1 MRKPETLPLMN
12 FSRRRLLKHV
22 PFTGIAALAATG
34 FSEDSEPWLKISLQ
48 QYSFNR
54 QLQKGELDPLD
65 YPKLAVEK
73 CGISALEYFNGFI
86 MDKANDTAW
95 FAELK
100 KRCDDLGVENQL
112 MLLKNNRAL
121 DDADAATRK
130 AAAADYRPWLEA
142 CKTLECHSVRVDV
155 RSPGNPA
162 EVKKQAIDGLN
173 QLCDIA
179 KPYGIDIIVEN
190 HGNHS
195 SNGMWV
201 ADLMASLD
209 RDNCGTLPDFG
220 NFKDYDKYQGVKDM
234 LPWARAVCAKVHH
247 IEEDGSARDTDF
259 TKMLKII
266 KDGGFKGYIGIEF
279 EGKSDPVAG
288 IIGTKK
294 LIEKTLAE
302 MG

>member
-1 MRKPETLPLMN
+1 MN
-12 FSRRRLLKHV
+12 FSRRHLLKHV
-22 PFTGIAALAATG
+22 PFTGITALAATG
-34 FSEDSEPWLKISLQ
+34 YSADKEKTEPWLKISLQ

-73 CGISALEYFNGFI
+73 CGISALEYYNGFI
-86 MDKANDTAW
+86 MEKANDNAW

-100 KRCDDLGVENQL
+100 KRGDDLGVENQL
-112 MLLKNNRAL
+112 MLLKNDRAL
-121 DDADAATRK
+121 DDADAAVRK
-130 AAAADYRPWLEA
+130 LAAEDYRPWLEG
-142 CKTLECHSVRVDV
+142 CKTLGCHSVRVDV
-155 RSPGNPA
+155 RSAGDPA
-162 EVKKQAIDGLN
+162 EVMKQSIDGLN

-195 SNGMWV
+195 SNGKWV
-201 ADLMASLD
+201 ADLMTALG

-234 LPWARAVCAKVHH
+234 LPWARAICAKVHH
-247 IEEDGSARDTDF
+247 IEEDGSAKDTDF
-259 TKMLKII
+259 TKMLNIV

-288 IIGTKK
+288 ILGTKK

-302 MG
+302 IG

>member
-1 MRKPETLPLMN
+1 MN
-12 FSRRRLLKHV
+12 FSRRRLLKQV
-22 PFTGIAALAATG
+22 PLAGIAALAASG
-34 FSEDSEPWLKISLQ
+34 CSKESGESANWLKISLQ
-48 QYSFNR
+48 QYSFNGMFKR
-54 QLQKGELDPLD
+54 GELDPLD

-73 CGISALEYFNGFI
+73 CGISALEYYNGFI
-86 MDKANDTAW
+86 MEKVNDTAW
-95 FAELK
+95 FADLK

-112 MLLKNNRAL
+112 MLLKNDRAL
-121 DDADAATRK
+121 DDADAAIRK
-130 AAAADYRPWLEA
+130 GAATDYQPWLEN
-142 CKTLECHSVRVDV
+142 CKALGCHSVRVDV
-155 RSPGNPA
+155 RSAGDSA
-162 EVKKQAIDGLN
+162 EVMKQAIDGLN

-179 KPYGIDIIVEN
+179 KPIGIDIIVEN

-195 SNGMWV
+195 SNGKWV
-201 ADLMASLD
+201 ADLMTTLN

-234 LPWARAVCAKVHH
+234 LPWARAICAKVHH
-247 IEEDGSARDTDF
+247 IEEDGSAKDTDF
-259 TKMLKII
+259 TKMLNIV

-302 MG
+302 IG